1 MRVYTSNNRGCFIG
15 VIVLF
20 IVFMIVGMMTRFL
33 FTTPLG
39 LILVIGFGAWY
50 FLRARQEKADHVDGK
65 QEPDHT
71 RQGWVDPEVSRQAV
85 DVEYEEVKEREPEE

>member
-50 FLRARQEKADHVDGK
+50 FLRARQERRTTWMESRNLITPAKDGWILRSADK
-65 QEPDHT
+65 
-71 RQGWVDPEVSRQAV
+71 RLMLSM
-85 DVEYEEVKEREPEE
+85 KK

>member
-1 MRVYTSNNRGCFIG
+1 MRVYKSNNRGCFIG

-20 IVFMIVGMMTRFL
+20 IVFMILGMMTRLL

-65 QEPDHT
+65 QEPDHAQEEWGST
-71 RQGWVDPEVSRQAV
+71 DVSRQAV
-85 DVEYEEVKEREPEE
+85 DVEYEEVKEREPKE